1 MKILF
6 QGDSITDAG
15 RSREVDD
22 ANTQLGGG
30 YAFVAASEMLL
41 KHPEKDLLFYNRGIS
56 GNRVVDLY
64 ARWKIDAINLG
75 PDMISILIGVND
87 TWHEYGRQN
96 GVEPERYEQ
105 IYRMLLDW
113 TLKEL
118 PNVKLVLMEP
128 FCLVTGE
135 AVTEDWLSEMGERAA
150 IVKKL
155 AAEYNTVFVPLQE
168 KFNAALDKAPV
179 SYWLRDGVHPAP
191 AGCALIAEAWI
202 EAVTPLIQG

>member
-15 RSREVDD
+15 RGREATK
-22 ANTQLGGG
+22 ANTQLGSG
-30 YAFVAASEMLL
+30 YAFIAASEMLF
-41 KHPEKDLLFYNRGIS
+41 KHPEKNLLFQNRGIS

-64 ARWKIDAINLG
+64 ARWKIDAINLA
-75 PDMISILIGVND
+75 PDIISIMIGVND
-87 TWHEYGRQN
+87 TWHEYGTQN
-96 GVEPERYEQ
+96 GVEPERYEL

-118 PNVKLVLMEP
+118 PNVQFVLMEP

-135 AVTEDWLSEMGERAA
+135 AVTEDWLLEMGERAA
-150 IVKKL
+150 IVKNL
-155 AAEYNTVFVPLQE
+155 AEDYNAVFVPLQD
-168 KFNAALDKAPV
+168 KFNAALEQAPV
-179 SYWLRDGVHPAP
+179 SYWLGDGVHPAP
-191 AGCALIAEAWI
+191 AGCALIAEAWM

>member
-1 MKILF
+1 MRILF

-15 RSREVDD
+15 RGREVED
-22 ANTQLGGG
+22 ANFQLGSG
-30 YAFVAASEMLL
+30 YAFVAASEMLF

-64 ARWKIDAINLG
+64 ARWKIDAINLA
-75 PDMISILIGVND
+75 PDVISIMIGVND

-118 PNVKLVLMEP
+118 PEVKLVLMEP

-135 AVTEDWLSEMGERAA
+135 AVTEEWLLEMGERSA

-155 AAEYNTVFVPLQE
+155 AAEYNTVFVPLQD

-191 AGCALIAEAWI
+191 AGCALIAEAWL